1 MKKIQNT
8 LPEARFIHVIRDG
21 RDAGL
26 SQNARVIKRGKEPV
40 PGRELA
46 RRWRKRIVKSRIDAE
61 QVDHYTEVRYE
72 DLITDT
78 EGVLRR
84 VCEFVEL
91 DFDPAMLTYH
101 ERAAERLQEMAGA
114 LPAKQGRPEREAG
127 ERVEAHAL
135 TMEPPKAERV
145 AVWKR
150 EMDRQENADFE
161 EAAGYLLARPRLRDR
176 HPPRALAAAG
186 GVGAIEVA
194 ERARLRH
201 DRLDRVQPPD
211 QAGLACG
218 PWVCSRS
225 ADATTRA
232 APVPFVVGMN
242 RSGTTLLRMMLDAH
256 PELTIPPE
264 THFVPDLIKA
274 AREDAATPE
283 SALAAMKS
291 AREWGDFGFS
301 DEEMLE
307 RLRALPEIK
316 PGPAVRT
323 FYAAYTEQQ
332 GKPRWGEKTPTYVQK
347 MRLIQRAIPE
357 ARFVHVIRDGRD
369 VALSVLD
376 RTVRD
381 LTAADIARRWQK
393 KITKAREDSPK
404 LDHYVEIR
412 YEDLILDTE
421 PVLRR
426 VCEFIELPWDDAL
439 LSYHERSADRLQ
451 EMARAL
457 PGRGPGEGALG
468 RAADGHPR
476 DDDQAA
482 ERRSRRALAHPDDA
496 PSSGS
501 SSRRS
506 PAGCSIS
513 SATRRA
519 PTRSSRPPR

>member
-1 MKKIQNT
+1 MGLFSK
-8 LPEARFIHVIRDG
+8 RRRD
-21 RDAGL
+21 D
-26 SQNARVIKRGKEPV
+26 
-40 PGRELA
+40 A
-46 RRWRKRIVKSRIDAE
+46 RR
-61 QVDHYTEVRYE
+61 
-72 DLITDT
+72 
-78 EGVLRR
+78 
-84 VCEFVEL
+84 
-91 DFDPAMLTYH
+91 
-101 ERAAERLQEMAGA
+101 
-114 LPAKQGRPEREAG
+114 
-127 ERVEAHAL
+127 
-135 TMEPPKAERV
+135 
-145 AVWKR
+145 
-150 EMDRQENADFE
+150 
-161 EAAGYLLARPRLRDR
+161 
-176 HPPRALAAAG
+176 
-186 GVGAIEVA
+186 
-194 ERARLRH
+194 
-201 DRLDRVQPPD
+201 
-211 QAGLACG
+211 
-218 PWVCSRS
+218 
-225 ADATTRA
+225 
-232 APVPFVVGMN
+232 PVPFVVGMN

-274 AREDAATPE
+274 AREDSATPE

-301 DEEMLE
+301 DEEMLG

-357 ARFVHVIRDGRD
+357 ARFIHVIRDGRD

-404 LDHYVEIR
+404 LDHYVEVR

-439 LSYHERSADRLQ
+439 LSYHERSADRLK

-457 PGRGPGEGALG
+457 PGRGPSEGALG
-468 RAADGHPR
+468 RAPDGDPR
-476 DDDQAA
+476 DDDQAP
-482 ERRSRRALAHPDDA
+482 ERRSRRALARPDA
-496 PSSGS
+496 GRAASS

-506 PAGCSIS
+506 PAACSIS

-519 PTRSSRPPR
+519 PTLSSGPRR